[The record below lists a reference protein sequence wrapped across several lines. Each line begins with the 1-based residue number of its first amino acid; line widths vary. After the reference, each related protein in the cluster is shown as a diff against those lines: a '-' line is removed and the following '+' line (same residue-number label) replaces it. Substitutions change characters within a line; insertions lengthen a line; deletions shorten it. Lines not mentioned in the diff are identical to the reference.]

1 METIAKEDS
10 RVNKM
15 IKLENIFRE
24 DPGLFAAYTD
34 WEFEKKLYDA
44 TLNHVAVSNRKEGRD
59 DLLFELVKKGLL
71 SLKDAFANSGM
82 TEGEFKAKLAEYN
95 LSLNI

>member
-15 IKLENIFRE
+15 MKLENIFRE

-44 TLNHVAVSNRKEGRD
+44 TLMERD
-59 DLLFELVKKGLL
+59 NF
-71 SLKDAFANSGM
+71 ATFRTFANLIKYGDITLQTAASRAGM
-82 TEGEFKAKLAEYN
+82 TEAEFKAKMAEYN
-95 LSLNI
+95 LRLNI

>member
-1 METIAKEDS
+1 METISKEDS

-44 TLNHVAVSNRKEGRD
+44 ALNHVAVSNRTEDIEICVDFKNFIIN
-59 DLLFELVKKGLL
+59 LLYI
-71 SLKDAFANSGM
+71 N
-82 TEGEFKAKLAEYN
+82 N
-95 LSLNI
+95 